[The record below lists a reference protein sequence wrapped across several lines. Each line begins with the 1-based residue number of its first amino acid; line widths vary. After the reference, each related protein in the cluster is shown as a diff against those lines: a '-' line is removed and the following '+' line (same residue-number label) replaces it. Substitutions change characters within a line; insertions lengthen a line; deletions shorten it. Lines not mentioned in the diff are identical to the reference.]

1 MNSPNFKHYSV
12 ETGII
17 FLLIFLTIAGVVY
30 NLAAWNEPN
39 FNICPLCEEEVSH
52 GR

>member
-1 MNSPNFKHYSV
+1 MNSTNCNHYSV

-30 NLAAWNEPN
+30 NISVWSQDNQPN
-39 FNICPLCEEEVSH
+39 LHLCPLCEK
-52 GR
+52 